1 MTLVSQQAY
10 YAQFLRTNSVTIH
23 RNFKYVPGHCFFDA
37 AASSLSQLTQF
48 RDSQIDARMVRKIIG
63 LGFSEAAKN
72 PEIRRI
78 ILNVLTDALVHSI
91 PNRDPSSSVKWSD
104 DRNQL
109 EYLLRR
115 ADMHCDIDCGVA
127 TGSLWEYVQRPD
139 AQALAFICGLLGVA
153 VFQLSKVVDTDKVTL
168 QKLSLCLRRKDGTS
182 LPSSVIKMPA

>member
-1 MTLVSQQAY
+1 M
-10 YAQFLRTNSVTIH
+10 
-23 RNFKYVPGHCFFDA
+23 
-37 AASSLSQLTQF
+37 
-48 RDSQIDARMVRKIIG
+48 
-63 LGFSEAAKN
+63 
-72 PEIRRI
+72 
-78 ILNVLTDALVHSI
+78 HSI
-91 PNRDPSSSVKWSD
+91 PDRDPSSSVKWSD

-182 LPSSVIKMPA
+182 LPSSVIIKMPA

>member
-1 MTLVSQQAY
+1 
-10 YAQFLRTNSVTIH
+10 
-23 RNFKYVPGHCFFDA
+23 
-37 AASSLSQLTQF
+37 
-48 RDSQIDARMVRKIIG
+48 MVRKIIR

-72 PEIRRI
+72 PEHRRI

-139 AQALAFICGLLGVA
+139 A
-153 VFQLSKVVDTDKVTL
+153 
-168 QKLSLCLRRKDGTS
+168 
-182 LPSSVIKMPA
+182 